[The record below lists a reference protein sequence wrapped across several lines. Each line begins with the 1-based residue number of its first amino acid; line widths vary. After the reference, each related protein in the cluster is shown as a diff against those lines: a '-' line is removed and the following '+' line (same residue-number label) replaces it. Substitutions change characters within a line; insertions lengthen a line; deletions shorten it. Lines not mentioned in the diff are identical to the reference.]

1 MQWFKSYMHKVSV
14 VHQVAVVT
22 GLCTAGGAYVP
33 SMCDE
38 AVMVDG
44 ISSLFLG
51 GPPLVRA
58 ATGEVLSAE
67 ELGGANVHC
76 SISGCTDHFAKDE
89 HEAIAM
95 TRAIVG
101 ALNLNSDLFP
111 VGKIAAVE
119 PMMAY
124 TEKDFA
130 SLIPEDL
137 DQSLPVLEVG
147 SRYVRD
153 TITAQLRPCL

>member
-1 MQWFKSYMHKVSV
+1 MAV
-14 VHQVAVVT
+14 VFQVAVVT

-89 HEAIAM
+89 HDAIAT

-101 ALNLNSDLFP
+101 ALNLNSDLSLAGRIP
-111 VGKIAAVE
+111 AVE
-119 PMMAY
+119 PLL
-124 TEKDFA
+124 TSTDEDFA
-130 SLIPEDL
+130 SFIPEDV
-137 DQSLPVLEVG
+137 DQSWPMLQVSEL
-147 SRYVRD
+147 YQ
-153 TITAQLRPCL
+153 THTRPGL